1 MSIAKGSETMTI
13 KIVTDSSVELTP
25 AEIKQYD
32 IRIVPLNIIID
43 GHNYVDGRDI
53 TKAGFMGKMAAAK
66 ALPTTSQPAIGDFL
80 TVYDEL
86 GQAADQILSIHM
98 TENLSGTVN
107 AARQAGVISTSDVT
121 VVDSGSIDRGLAFQ
135 VLAAAKMAQAG
146 AEMPAILKQ
155 LTAIRDR
162 TKVYL
167 AVSTLANLVKGG
179 RVGRVTGLVSSFLN
193 IKVVLELTL
202 DGLHMVAKGRGQKTL
217 TKFVDEQVTA
227 LSQLPNVA
235 SIGIPY
241 AGDEAVAQQVGRE
254 LRAVLPEVPIVVTPT
269 SPIVATHTG
278 PGAFAIIYY
287 TEPE

>member
-43 GHNYVDGRDI
+43 GQNYVDGRDI

-86 GQAADQILSIHM
+86 GQAGNQILSIHM

-135 VLAAAKMAQAG
+135 VLAAAKMAQDG
-146 AEMPAILKQ
+146 AEIPAILKQ
-155 LTAIRDR
+155 LAAIRDR

-202 DGLHMVAKGRGQKTL
+202 DGLHVVAKGRGQKTL

-241 AGDEAVAQQVGRE
+241 AGDEAVAQQVGRD

>member
-1 MSIAKGSETMTI
+1 MTI

-43 GHNYVDGRDI
+43 GQNYVDGRDI

-86 GQAADQILSIHM
+86 GQAGNQILSIHM

-135 VLAAAKMAQAG
+135 VLAAAKMAQDG
-146 AEMPAILKQ
+146 AEIPAILKQ
-155 LTAIRDR
+155 LAAIRDR

-202 DGLHMVAKGRGQKTL
+202 DGLHVVAKGRGQKTL

-241 AGDEAVAQQVGRE
+241 AGDEAVAQQVGRD